1 MPFRSRTESP
11 EKERAD
17 FRKYSKMFPY
27 IWAFKSR
34 VIFAISIFN
43 NCKIRNSSSPHII
56 ERDS

>member
-17 FRKYSKMFPY
+17 FGNIAKMFPY

-34 VIFAISIFN
+34 VIFAISFLIIATLLKY
-43 NCKIRNSSSPHII
+43 CPHII
-56 ERDS
+56 ERNS